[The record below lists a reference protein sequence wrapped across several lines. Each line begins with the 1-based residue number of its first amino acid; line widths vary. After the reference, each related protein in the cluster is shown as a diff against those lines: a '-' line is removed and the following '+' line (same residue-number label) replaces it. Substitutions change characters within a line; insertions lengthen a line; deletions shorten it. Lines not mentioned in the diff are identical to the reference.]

1 MKLDWH
7 SLIHLFGSFWLVHF
21 FALFTDI
28 YCAAMIAF
36 GLGIAWELLDRAFA
50 GWWIFDPRGFEW
62 EDIVVDLAGCV
73 MGILF

>member
-21 FALFTDI
+21 LALFTDI
-28 YCAAMIAF
+28 YSAAIAAF
-36 GLGIAWELLDRAFA
+36 CLGILWEVIDEVFA
-50 GWWIFDPRGFEW
+50 GHWILDPRGFEW

-73 MGILF
+73 MALFF